1 MKTIFA
7 DTVYWVALINNLDD
21 WHEKAIEMTRKL
33 QQVTIVTTDEV
44 FIEVFNNLSAYGMSV
59 RRKTLQ
65 VIKGLQNNPQIL
77 VIPQTHQTFQSGL
90 DLYQNRPDKDYSL
103 TDCISMQTMRQMNIN
118 EILTHDKHFT
128 QEGFFILFQN
138 IELH

>member
-7 DTVYWVALINNLDD
+7 DTFYWVALINNRDD

-65 VIKGLQNNPQIL
+65 VIRGLQNNPQIL
-77 VIPQTHQTFQSGL
+77 VIPQTHQLINSSGASHL
-90 DLYQNRPDKDYSL
+90 
-103 TDCISMQTMRQMNIN
+103 CN
-118 EILTHDKHFT
+118 EHKYLVEK
-128 QEGFFILFQN
+128 
-138 IELH
+138 

>member
-7 DTVYWVALINNLDD
+7 DTFYWVALINNRDD

-65 VIKGLQNNPQIL
+65 VIRGLQNNPQIL

-90 DLYQNRPDKDYSL
+90 DLYQNRPD
-103 TDCISMQTMRQMNIN
+103 NIN